1 MKGTSAHVAL
11 ELTHVEPVD
20 QRSGTRKADGVW
32 HFWERAGQRHDA
44 LKRVA
49 QTPECR
55 LLFLVGVKHVGAS
68 PTPLQTPLPLT
79 SRSPRTHRRV
89 PSHSPTVSCAHP
101 PCGRLAPEP
110 LPTCS
115 PSMPSSAR
123 AAAPACRRAGALEVR
138 YRAAVGVGEEAHS
151 RQRNW
156 CPWSKPVNVETW
168 GHVLCRPHSDGTYL
182 CRARKGHNGT

>member
-55 LLFLVGVKHVGAS
+55 LLFLVGVKHVLES
-68 PTPLQTPLPLT
+68 PE
-79 SRSPRTHRRV
+79 RS
-89 PSHSPTVSCAHP
+89 
-101 PCGRLAPEP
+101 LIY
-110 LPTCS
+110 LI
-115 PSMPSSAR
+115 
-123 AAAPACRRAGALEVR
+123 LEVR
-138 YRAAVGVGEEAHS
+138 VFALEFITRHT
-151 RQRNW
+151 R
-156 CPWSKPVNVETW
+156 
-168 GHVLCRPHSDGTYL
+168 
-182 CRARKGHNGT
+182 

>member
-55 LLFLVGVKHVGAS
+55 LLFLVGVKHVVCVV
-68 PTPLQTPLPLT
+68 
-79 SRSPRTHRRV
+79 RV
-89 PSHSPTVSCAHP
+89 HT
-101 PCGRLAPEP
+101 G
-110 LPTCS
+110 
-115 PSMPSSAR
+115 
-123 AAAPACRRAGALEVR
+123 AAPAG
-138 YRAAVGVGEEAHS
+138 EAHEMRLEMRS
-151 RQRNW
+151 WR
-156 CPWSKPVNVETW
+156 
-168 GHVLCRPHSDGTYL
+168 
-182 CRARKGHNGT
+182 

>member
-55 LLFLVGVKHVGAS
+55 LLFLVGVKHVQVDARLRPPVEGAGPFS
-68 PTPLQTPLPLT
+68 STSLLQLAAVEQLRAMNEVWNLGPQTP
-79 SRSPRTHRRV
+79 SGGWRAIKV
-89 PSHSPTVSCAHP
+89 D
-101 PCGRLAPEP
+101 
-110 LPTCS
+110 
-115 PSMPSSAR
+115 MSA
-123 AAAPACRRAGALEVR
+123 A
-138 YRAAVGVGEEAHS
+138 
-151 RQRNW
+151 
-156 CPWSKPVNVETW
+156 
-168 GHVLCRPHSDGTYL
+168 
-182 CRARKGHNGT
+182 

>member
-55 LLFLVGVKHVGAS
+55 LLFLVGVKHVAFGATRARLLAENLGEFA
-68 PTPLQTPLPLT
+68 PKDVVAP
-79 SRSPRTHRRV
+79 RSDGVPRT
-89 PSHSPTVSCAHP
+89 AKYQ
-101 PCGRLAPEP
+101 A
-110 LPTCS
+110 
-115 PSMPSSAR
+115 
-123 AAAPACRRAGALEVR
+123 ALEGGHDVLVLISEVWGGFSPEAMR
-138 YRAAVGVGEEAHS
+138 FLGELAQARNDGIDIERASTTWSTSSFTSYHGQLLSLAVQWGVAIEIE
-151 RQRNW
+151 
-156 CPWSKPVNVETW
+156 
-168 GHVLCRPHSDGTYL
+168 
-182 CRARKGHNGT
+182 RAIKKNASF